1 MIDKRACAGQ
11 GRVCISAM
19 YLFLS
24 ICVHDDMEIET
35 VYTDTYLK
43 TTSPKNDRGLRSE
56 NRLREHA
63 AGGRYIFVYMIRHP
77 HPRHLLAEG
86 TENRGG
92 MAAASRMHGATTK
105 DLASLI
111 MGVGVG
117 AGNAAGRERARST
130 TFDTHLSE
138 GIYLRSL
145 PDQRGTIADGGQMT
159 W

>member
-19 YLFLS
+19 CLFLS
-24 ICVHDDMEIET
+24 ICVYDDMEIKT

-92 MAAASRMHGATTK
+92 MAAASRMDRATAK
-105 DLASLI
+105 DLPSLI
-111 MGVGVG
+111 MGGG
-117 AGNAAGRERARST
+117 AGNAAGRERGRST

>member
-1 MIDKRACAGQ
+1 VINKRTCAGQ

-77 HPRHLLAEG
+77 HPRHLLAEC

-92 MAAASRMHGATTK
+92 MAAASRMHRATAK
-105 DLASLI
+105 DLPSLI
-111 MGVGVG
+111 MGGGLEMQQDGNVRG
-117 AGNAAGRERARST
+117 ALRLI
-130 TFDTHLSE
+130 H
-138 GIYLRSL
+138 IYLKEYIFDRYL
-145 PDQRGTIADGGQMT
+145 TKEGR
-159 W
+159 

>member
-1 MIDKRACAGQ
+1 MINKRTCAGQ

-43 TTSPKNDRGLRSE
+43 TTSPKKDPGLRSE

-77 HPRHLLAEG
+77 QPRHLLAEG

-92 MAAASRMHGATTK
+92 MAAASRMDRATAK
-105 DLASLI
+105 DLPSLI
-111 MGVGVG
+111 MGGG
-117 AGNAAGRERARST
+117 WKCSRT
-130 TFDTHLSE
+130 
-138 GIYLRSL
+138 
-145 PDQRGTIADGGQMT
+145 GTCAEHYV
-159 W
+159 